1 VQLVASL
8 CASVATRAPDAAA
21 HCAFTPPMGWA
32 RAVSGLAA
40 RRGSGVGRVA
50 LGRVRAMAT
59 SALSERVSRPEL
71 VKSAAYINGAWS
83 SPAAADQT
91 FEVKDPA
98 SGAILGRVPDM
109 DAAASEAAVAA
120 AAAASG
126 PWRSVP
132 AKEKGAVLR
141 RWHDLILAN
150 ADDLAVI
157 MTSECG
163 KPLAESKGE
172 VAYAASFVDF
182 FAEEARRIEG
192 SIFTPPGSTKRVLT
206 MKQAVGP
213 AAFITPWNF
222 PAAMIT
228 RKAAPAI
235 AAGCPIVALP
245 APTTPYTALAIAQLA
260 HEAGMPAGLVNVIT
274 SSSARTPEVG
284 RLLSTDKRI
293 KKLSFTGS
301 TAVGKLLM
309 AQCATTVKRVSL
321 ELGGNAPFIVMQD
334 ADLDA
339 AAAGAQRP

>member
-1 VQLVASL
+1 M
-8 CASVATRAPDAAA
+8 ATGAE
-21 HCAFTPPMGWA
+21 
-32 RAVSGLAA
+32 SGKDQALAA
-40 RRGSGVGRVA
+40 
-50 LGRVRAMAT
+50 
-59 SALSERVSRPEL
+59 RVSRPEL
-71 VKSAAYINGAWS
+71 VKSAAYINGKWGA
-83 SPAAADQT
+83 PAASDGKM
-91 FEVKDPA
+91 FSVLDPA
-98 SGAILGRVPDM
+98 SGAMLGEVPDM
-109 DAAASEAAVAA
+109 NAAGSEAAVAA
-120 AAAASG
+120 SAAAVG

-141 RWHDLILAN
+141 RWHDLIVAN

-192 SIFTPPGSTKRVLT
+192 SVFTPPGSTKRVLT
-206 MKQAVGP
+206 LKQAVGP

-235 AAGCPIVALP
+235 AAGCPVVALP
-245 APTTPYTALAIAQLA
+245 APATPYTALALAQLA
-260 HEAGMPAGLVNVIT
+260 HEAGMPAGLFNVIT
-274 SSSARTPEVG
+274 SSVARTPEVG
-284 RLLSTDKRI
+284 RLLSSDARI

-301 TAVGKLLM
+301 TPVGKLLM

-321 ELGGNAPFIVMQD
+321 ELGGNAPFIIMQD

-339 AAAGAQRP
+339 AAVGV